1 MSLFI
6 DTIVGLVLIA
16 VIFLVIV
23 IYSLY
28 ASIRDEPSK
37 RGRIAR
43 ITGDIVCGTLMSYI
57 AICSIVGLI
66 IGLIAI
72 FT

>member
-1 MSLFI
+1 MSFII

-28 ASIRDEPSK
+28 ASIRDEHSK
-37 RGRIAR
+37 RGIITR
-43 ITGDIVCGTLMSYI
+43 ITGNIVRGALMIYI

-72 FT
+72 FS